1 MINNAMGDIRIITK
15 VYLYLSHVINAH
27 LGAMIKLVCYQ
38 SYENFDKS
46 IPVMSIR
53 ISALTGHIYY

>member
-1 MINNAMGDIRIITK
+1 MGDIRIITK